1 MIAFEIDPAQSVLVI
16 RPSGALEE
24 SDFTS
29 LTRAVDA
36 YLGDSGDLAGVI
48 IEAPSFPGWDSLGA
62 LMAHVK
68 FVREH
73 HKRVR
78 KVAVVTDSEIGTLA
92 ERLASHFVAAKVRH
106 FPAGDLA
113 AARAWITS
121 A

>member
-1 MIAFEIDPAQSVLVI
+1 MIAFEIDAEQSILVI

-24 SDFTS
+24 GDFTS

-36 YLGDSGDLAGVI
+36 YLGDSGELAGVI
-48 IEAPSFPGWDSLGA
+48 VEAASFPGWDSLGA
-62 LMAHVK
+62 LVAHVK

-73 HKRVR
+73 HKRIR
-78 KVAVVTDSEIGTLA
+78 KVAVVTDSEIGNLA
-92 ERLASHFVAAKVRH
+92 ERLASHFLAAKVRR
-106 FPAGDLA
+106 FPAGDFA